1 MRIDDLISIIQLAG
15 IKRTVSEA
23 GQEEVGRQDA
33 VAKLKKLTAPDPMG
47 GGNHAYVDPKT
58 GTIMYSG
65 NAGGEG
71 NPSPVGSAKQWNDPE
86 NATAIVGRD
95 LKNLLKQAGLQ
106 VTADAKGN
114 ARVDPTAFANLG
126 KAPAAA
132 LPTTPTIVPGPPGSA
147 TAIPPPGQS
156 LGAALAS
163 GNERD
168 PNSGN
173 RVNAQQA
180 AAAGA
185 TPAEIAAGNP
195 PGTNLSTPT
204 GNPPGTNSSTPTGNT
219 SMAGAAAWRP
229 PAAPNTDVS
238 SRADY
243 EGDVN
248 PSSGGG
254 KPAMPNYSQ
263 DAAAKKKR
271 QLMPVDPALKQVQSL
286 LSTIPQLKELLGPYG
301 ADGRMGKHTRNAI
314 TTYLQT
320 HPDDAAEP
328 AFKAILD
335 KYKIP
340 VPNAKPPTPEKP
352 AVPPTPEKPA
362 VPPTPEKPAVPP
374 TPEKPA
380 VPPAV
385 SGDQKVGRVDPR
397 PPYNPRN
404 PGPAQEWDKK
414 YSATHHTNGTPKAAK
429 TEDIELADLI
439 RLVEKLK

>member
-1 MRIDDLISIIQLAG
+1 
-15 IKRTVSEA
+15 
-23 GQEEVGRQDA
+23 
-33 VAKLKKLTAPDPMG
+33 
-47 GGNHAYVDPKT
+47 
-58 GTIMYSG
+58 
-65 NAGGEG
+65 
-71 NPSPVGSAKQWNDPE
+71 
-86 NATAIVGRD
+86 
-95 LKNLLKQAGLQ
+95 
-106 VTADAKGN
+106 
-114 ARVDPTAFANLG
+114 
-126 KAPAAA
+126 
-132 LPTTPTIVPGPPGSA
+132 
-147 TAIPPPGQS
+147 
-156 LGAALAS
+156 
-163 GNERD
+163 
-168 PNSGN
+168 
-173 RVNAQQA
+173 
-180 AAAGA
+180 
-185 TPAEIAAGNP
+185 
-195 PGTNLSTPT
+195 
-204 GNPPGTNSSTPTGNT
+204 
-219 SMAGAAAWRP
+219 MAGAAAWRP
-229 PAAPNTDVS
+229 PAAPKPDTNVGDNP
-238 SRADY
+238 DY
-243 EGDVN
+243 HGDVN

-301 ADGRMGKHTRNAI
+301 ADGRMGKYTRNAI

-352 AVPPTPEKPA
+352 AEPPTPEKPA

-374 TPEKPA
+374 T
-380 VPPAV
+380 V

-414 YSATHHTNGTPKAAK
+414 YGATHHTNGTPKAAK

>member
-1 MRIDDLISIIQLAG
+1 MRIDDLISIIRLSG
-15 IKRTVSEA
+15 IKRTVSEDEQ
-23 GQEEVGRQDA
+23 GNFERQNA
-33 VAKLKKLTAPDPMG
+33 IAKLKKLTAPDPMG

-71 NPSPVGSAKQWNDPE
+71 TPSPVGSAQQWNDPK
-86 NATAIVGRD
+86 NATASVGRD
-95 LKNLLKQAGLQ
+95 LKDLLKQAGLQ

-114 ARVDPTAFANLG
+114 ARVDPAAFANLG

-147 TAIPPPGQS
+147 TAIPPPGPTF
-156 LGAALAS
+156 GAALAS
-163 GNERD
+163 GDERD

-185 TPAEIAAGNP
+185 TPAEIAAGKP
-195 PGTNLSTPT
+195 PGTD
-204 GNPPGTNSSTPTGNT
+204 SSTPTGNT

-229 PAAPNTDVS
+229 PAAPKPDTNVGDNP
-238 SRADY
+238 DY
-243 EGDVN
+243 HGDVN

-254 KPAMPNYSQ
+254 KPAMPDYSQ

-286 LSTIPQLKELLGPYG
+286 LATIPKLKELLGPYG
-301 ADGRMGKHTRNAI
+301 ADGRMGKYTRDAI
-314 TTYLQT
+314 TTYLQY

-328 AFKAILD
+328 AFKTILD

-340 VPNAKPPTPEKP
+340 VPPRPGEPQTGPSGATPEKKP
-352 AVPPTPEKPA
+352 GEPQTGPSGATPEKKPGEPQTGPSGATPA
-362 VPPTPEKPAVPP
+362 AT
-374 TPEKPA
+374 
-380 VPPAV
+380 
-385 SGDQKVGRVDPR
+385 KVEPR

-429 TEDIELADLI
+429 NEDIELADLI